1 MDSTNGNICYS
12 ALCLCGPDVRLERF
26 ALLYSRDSAS
36 HNPLSLPVQPALV
49 TDDCEGAAVLKEVCA
64 SIDALPDDVREHVF
78 LALLPMQN
86 LGENAQMVNAIQTA
100 SFVIVQNSIEEGFGL
115 TAVEALYKRVACVGT
130 AQAVGLRAQ
139 IEDGVSGILTH
150 GDPRVAVNVAQSLA
164 HVLSNDAVR
173 DFLAINGQ
181 LRAVERGLMYRQG
194 EEWLDLVLA
203 LRSGKAQ

>member
-1 MDSTNGNICYS
+1 M
-12 ALCLCGPDVRLERF
+12 
-26 ALLYSRDSAS
+26 
-36 HNPLSLPVQPALV
+36 
-49 TDDCEGAAVLKEVCA
+49 
-64 SIDALPDDVREHVF
+64 
-78 LALLPMQN
+78 
-86 LGENAQMVNAIQTA
+86 
-100 SFVIVQNSIEEGFGL
+100 
-115 TAVEALYKRVACVGT
+115 VGT

-139 IEDGVSGILTH
+139 IEDGVSGLLIH